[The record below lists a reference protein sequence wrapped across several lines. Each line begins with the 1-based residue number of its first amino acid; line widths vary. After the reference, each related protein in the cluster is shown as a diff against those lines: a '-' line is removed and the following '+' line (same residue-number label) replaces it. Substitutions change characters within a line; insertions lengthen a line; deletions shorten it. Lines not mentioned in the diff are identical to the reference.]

1 MSEALL
7 PLEHSVDAEVSP
19 AFAWAFRTNVA
30 TWSDPPATFTLE
42 GPFADGAW
50 GSTHMPG
57 QAPLRWRIV
66 DVRPGESFT
75 LEMPLDGAVLTFKW
89 SFEALSA
96 QRTKLTQRIVLS
108 GDNASAYAAQ
118 VEAGFGPTL
127 ADGMKRIA
135 AEMSAAAR
143 RGQTPT

>member
-1 MSEALL
+1 MSANALR
-7 PLEHSVDAEVSP
+7 LEYSVEAEVSL

-30 TWSDPPATFTLE
+30 TWNDPPATFTLE
-42 GPFADGAW
+42 GPFVTGAW
-50 GSTHMPG
+50 GSTQMPG
-57 QAPLRWRIV
+57 QEPLRWQIG

-75 LEMPLDGAVLTFKW
+75 LQMPLDGATLTFQW

-96 QRTKLTQRIVLS
+96 ERTKMTQTILLS
-108 GDNASAYAAQ
+108 GDNASAYASQ

-135 AEMSAAAR
+135 AEMSSAERA
-143 RGQTPT
+143 GQQAT